1 MAGFWRADYD
11 GPMSIPSAPRNLGD
25 RVVIQG
31 LKSKPELNGCV
42 AYISGGTTVDSA
54 GVERIQIRAAG
65 GHDIKIKADNLRL
78 ETPGEWMATL
88 LAGDNSSP
96 ETTLQCCNAWSPA
109 EFAYILRVYSGH
121 VQPQILHRM
130 LLFLITMGV
139 RPELLP
145 KFTCIN
151 HSDGTANHLEFLA
164 ADGAVGV
171 VRALRANASD
181 EKVAE
186 VGVNV
191 LSMLCVGGVPRL
203 KAVHA
208 NATVR
213 DAGGA
218 AAAVLV
224 LKAQPTAV
232 GHVTRDFQDAPRNGV
247 VQCTCRLLSSLVRGD
262 DGDQAPTALTPFQIA
277 VYDAGGLQALLK
289 AMSQNPT
296 SPEVMRD
303 ALKALSGL
311 FWAAGKRL
319 TGSVS
324 LDSIVD
330 AALPGMHTCLQ
341 TAAVQINGCNALNS
355 SLGEF
360 PISQWS
366 RSSELMA
373 KAAVAAMGTHK
384 KDTDTLT
391 NSCILL
397 HSLASNGFVQAVRDA
412 GAERVVSRVIRT
424 YSSSPPGVGKALYGL
439 AQIVAAAISDEAA
452 GTASITEVV
461 EALAEAK
468 FGIDG
473 GADLGREVPR
483 CAGCRSISAADQDD
497 KLKQCAGCT
506 QVWYCGSACQRAHW
520 KTHKV
525 ACRRH
530 QSEAARLAAAD

>member
-191 LSMLCVGGVPRL
+191 LSMLCVGGGPRL
-203 KAVHA
+203 IFA
-208 NATVR
+208 R
-213 DAGGA
+213 LPPLPSFERFGG
-218 AAAVLV
+218 
-224 LKAQPTAV
+224 
-232 GHVTRDFQDAPRNGV
+232 
-247 VQCTCRLLSSLVRGD
+247 
-262 DGDQAPTALTPFQIA
+262 
-277 VYDAGGLQALLK
+277 
-289 AMSQNPT
+289 
-296 SPEVMRD
+296 
-303 ALKALSGL
+303 
-311 FWAAGKRL
+311 
-319 TGSVS
+319 
-324 LDSIVD
+324 
-330 AALPGMHTCLQ
+330 
-341 TAAVQINGCNALNS
+341 
-355 SLGEF
+355 
-360 PISQWS
+360 
-366 RSSELMA
+366 
-373 KAAVAAMGTHK
+373 
-384 KDTDTLT
+384 
-391 NSCILL
+391 
-397 HSLASNGFVQAVRDA
+397 
-412 GAERVVSRVIRT
+412 
-424 YSSSPPGVGKALYGL
+424 
-439 AQIVAAAISDEAA
+439 A
-452 GTASITEVV
+452 GTANNISGPLIMRQSRSPQDGITPETT
-461 EALAEAK
+461 A
-468 FGIDG
+468 
-473 GADLGREVPR
+473 
-483 CAGCRSISAADQDD
+483 
-497 KLKQCAGCT
+497 
-506 QVWYCGSACQRAHW
+506 
-520 KTHKV
+520 
-525 ACRRH
+525 
-530 QSEAARLAAAD
+530 